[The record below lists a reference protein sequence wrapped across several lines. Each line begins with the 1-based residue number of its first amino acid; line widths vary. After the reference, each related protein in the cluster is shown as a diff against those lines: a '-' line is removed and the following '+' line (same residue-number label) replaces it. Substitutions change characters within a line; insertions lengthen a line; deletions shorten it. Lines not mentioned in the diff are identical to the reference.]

1 MSDKLRKFLEE
12 QGVDV
17 DQDQAA
23 EAIEETRAGDILA
36 LIRER
41 QQRRGSGEILAELR
55 FKQAQDLTEKF
66 LDKMGIK

>member
-1 MSDKLRKFLEE
+1 MSDRLRKFLEE
-12 QGVDV
+12 QGVNV
-17 DQDQAA
+17 DQNKAK
-23 EAIEETRAGDILA
+23 EAIEQHRAQDILT